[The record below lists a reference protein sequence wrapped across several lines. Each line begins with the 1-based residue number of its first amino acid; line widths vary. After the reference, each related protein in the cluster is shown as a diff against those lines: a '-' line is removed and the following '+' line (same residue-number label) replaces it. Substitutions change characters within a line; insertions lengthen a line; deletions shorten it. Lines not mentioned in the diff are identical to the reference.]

1 MSLVSRL
8 MGLTKLTLL
17 TMEET
22 MTSRDLSIFN
32 TLRPF
37 SIGFDD
43 MFDQFEN
50 MLGNGGLTM
59 QSNYPPYN
67 IKKTGKDN
75 YAIEVALAGFN
86 KNDVEVELEDNLL
99 TVRTKQTNKADEK
112 SDNGEIIHKGISQR
126 QFARSFTI
134 AEDVKVNGAELKD
147 GLLTIA
153 CERIVPE
160 YKKKKLIE
168 IK

>member
-1 MSLVSRL
+1 
-8 MGLTKLTLL
+8 
-17 TMEET
+17 
-22 MTSRDLSIFN
+22 MTSKDLSIFN
-32 TLRPF
+32 SLKPF

-50 MLGNGGLTM
+50 MLGNGGLNM

-67 IKKTGKDN
+67 IKKTGKDK
-75 YAIEVALAGFN
+75 YSIEVALAGFN
-86 KNDVEVELEDNLL
+86 KKDVEVEFEDNLL
-99 TVRTKQTNKADEK
+99 TVRTKQVNKSEDKNE
-112 SDNGEIIHKGISQR
+112 NGEIIHKGISQR
-126 QFARSFTI
+126 HFARSFTI
-134 AEDVKVNGAELKD
+134 ADDVKVNGAELKD

>member
-1 MSLVSRL
+1 

-17 TMEET
+17 TKEET

-50 MLGNGGLTM
+50 MLGNGGLAM

-86 KNDVEVELEDNLL
+86 KNDVEVEFEDNLL
-99 TVRTKQTNKADEK
+99 TVRTKPVNKSDEK
-112 SDNGEIIHKGISQR
+112 FDDGEIIHKGISQR

>member
-1 MSLVSRL
+1 
-8 MGLTKLTLL
+8 
-17 TMEET
+17 
-22 MTSRDLSIFN
+22 MTSKDLSIFN
-32 TLRPF
+32 SLRPF

-43 MFDQFEN
+43 KFDQFEN
-50 MLGNGGLTM
+50 LLGNGSLAM

-67 IKKTGKDN
+67 IRKTGKN
-75 YAIEVALAGFN
+75 KYSIEVALAGFSR
-86 KNDVEVELEDNLL
+86 KDVEVEFEDNLL
-99 TVRTKQTNKADEK
+99 TVRTKQVNKTEDNIE
-112 SDNGEIIHKGISQR
+112 NGEILHKGISQR

-134 AEDVKVNGAELKD
+134 ADDVKVNGAELKD

>member
-1 MSLVSRL
+1 
-8 MGLTKLTLL
+8 
-17 TMEET
+17 
-22 MTSRDLSIFN
+22 MTSKDLSIFN
-32 TLRPF
+32 SLRPF
-37 SIGFDD
+37 SIGFDN

-50 MLGNGGLTM
+50 LLGNGSLAM

-67 IKKTGKDN
+67 IRKTGKDK
-75 YAIEVALAGFN
+75 YSIEVALAGFSR
-86 KNDVEVELEDNLL
+86 KDVEVEFEDNLL
-99 TVRTKQTNKADEK
+99 TVRTKQVNKTEDNIE
-112 SDNGEIIHKGISQR
+112 NGEILHKGISQR
-126 QFARSFTI
+126 QFTRSFTI
-134 AEDVKVNGAELKD
+134 ADDVKVNGAELKD

>member
-1 MSLVSRL
+1 
-8 MGLTKLTLL
+8 
-17 TMEET
+17 

-86 KNDVEVELEDNLL
+86 TNDVEVEFEDNLL
-99 TVRTKQTNKADEK
+99 TVRTKQVDK
-112 SDNGEIIHKGISQR
+112 SNEQSENGEIIHKGISQR

-134 AEDVKVNGAELKD
+134 ADDVKVNDAELKD

>member
-1 MSLVSRL
+1 
-8 MGLTKLTLL
+8 
-17 TMEET
+17 
-22 MTSRDLSIFN
+22 MTSKDLSIFN
-32 TLRPF
+32 SLRPF

-43 MFDQFEN
+43 MFAQFEN
-50 MLGNGGLTM
+50 MLGNGNLAM

-67 IKKTGKDN
+67 IRKTGSDK
-75 YAIEVALAGFN
+75 YSIEVALAGFS
-86 KNDVEVELEDNLL
+86 KKDVEVEFEDNLL
-99 TVRTKQTNKADEK
+99 TVRTKQVNKSEDK
-112 SDNGEIIHKGISQR
+112 NVNGEILHKGISQR

-134 AEDVKVNGAELKD
+134 ADDVKVNGAELKD